1 MRGNKEGLETF
12 DLEVLYCR
20 KAFQPTLHVPT
31 SRLLKDSPPHPR
43 TSLSRSL
50 FPRTSLLFTVFH
62 CRCSVLLLT
71 LHLPPAPLRSYPHTH
86 VTCVQGDPQGRPQD
100 LPYRPVTIS
109 PSSTST
115 PPPTHPIQ
123 QRRLLCIRPPTQPTS
138 REFVRVKIDIVFVPH
153 TPCPVP
159 DIVPLLLLS
168 STLVGKHCTP
178 YEHERGL
185 HAICIASIARHMRS
199 AGHIATSRLNKR
211 ETERT

>member
-1 MRGNKEGLETF
+1 MRGLRAKCVGTRR
-12 DLEVLYCR
+12 DLRHSTSRFNTVAKHFNRLFTY
-20 KAFQPTLHVPT
+20 HVPT

-71 LHLPPAPLRSYPHTH
+71 LHLPPAPLRRYPHTH

-115 PPPTHPIQ
+115 PPPHAPHP
-123 QRRLLCIRPPTQPTS
+123 
-138 REFVRVKIDIVFVPH
+138 
-153 TPCPVP
+153 
-159 DIVPLLLLS
+159 
-168 STLVGKHCTP
+168 
-178 YEHERGL
+178 
-185 HAICIASIARHMRS
+185 A
-199 AGHIATSRLNKR
+199 
-211 ETERT
+211 ETTVVH